1 MVICLPVSRSYCVF
15 MSSSAFFKLAAA
27 NTTRSRGCCAMPR
40 PVGRSHARAA
50 RPTIAPSSDRRRARY
65 DAICYAV
72 SAFPAGTA
80 ISYRIDGPRAVG
92 KGIAQRR
99 TCRRFHRDLS
109 KEMPHEAQRSQ
120 PARGQ
125 DCRSDQG
132 SDDGACSHRYRR
144 RGDRH
149 FIDHQRGGG
158 RPRPQGRRRCN
169 GSHQGVGRDDRQV
182 RRRSLFGL
190 GAGALAAL
198 AWPSWRVDAKSFT
211 DAAGRRVDVPDPVL
225 RVFPAGPPASVTLYT
240 VAPEKML
247 GWTQAPGA
255 EARPFLPQRYA
266 ALPELG
272 RLTGRGNT
280 VNLENVVKLAPD
292 LVLDVGNTTDTYV
305 SLADRAQAQTP
316 IPSALIAGRLADTAE
331 TLRTLGGLLDAQERA
346 EALAGYA
353 AAVIADAR
361 EQTAKIPPSGR
372 PSIYIARGP
381 NGLESA
387 VAGSIGSEVVDL
399 VGASNVVGKDT
410 GPRTIVE
417 ISPEQI
423 LAWQPDVILTIDRRF
438 HAAIRADPVWREVK
452 AVQAGRIH
460 FVPDLP
466 FSWLDNPPAPN
477 RLIGLLWLGKLL
489 YPASL
494 PQDIRG
500 ASRRVCGPFYHTAT
514 EAPQLDE
521 LLADPPA

>member
-1 MVICLPVSRSYCVF
+1 M
-15 MSSSAFFKLAAA
+15 
-27 NTTRSRGCCAMPR
+27 
-40 PVGRSHARAA
+40 
-50 RPTIAPSSDRRRARY
+50 
-65 DAICYAV
+65 
-72 SAFPAGTA
+72 
-80 ISYRIDGPRAVG
+80 
-92 KGIAQRR
+92 
-99 TCRRFHRDLS
+99 
-109 KEMPHEAQRSQ
+109 
-120 PARGQ
+120 
-125 DCRSDQG
+125 
-132 SDDGACSHRYRR
+132 
-144 RGDRH
+144 
-149 FIDHQRGGG
+149 
-158 RPRPQGRRRCN
+158 
-169 GSHQGVGRDDRQV
+169 

-211 DAAGRRVDVPDPVL
+211 DSAGRRVDVPDPVL

-292 LVLDVGNTTDTYV
+292 LVLDVGNTTATYV
-305 SLADRAQAQTP
+305 SLADRVQEQTH
-316 IPSALIAGRLADTAE
+316 IPSALIGGRLADTAE
-331 TLRTLGGLLDAQERA
+331 TLRTLGGLLDAEERA

-353 AAVIADAR
+353 AAVIADVR
-361 EQTAKIPPSGR
+361 EQTAKIPSCGR

-381 NGLESA
+381 HGLESA

-489 YPASL
+489 YPAAF
-494 PQDIRG
+494 PQDIR
-500 ASRRVCGPFYHTAT
+500 AEARRFYALFYQQ
-514 EAPQLDE
+514 EPSDPQLDRLFAE
-521 LLADPPA
+521 PTQG